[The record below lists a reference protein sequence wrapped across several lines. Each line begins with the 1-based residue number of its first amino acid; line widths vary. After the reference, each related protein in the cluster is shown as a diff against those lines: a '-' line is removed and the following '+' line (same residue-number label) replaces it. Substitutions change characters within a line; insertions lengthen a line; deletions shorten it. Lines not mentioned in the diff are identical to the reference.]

1 MPTPSSDAATDAAT
15 AEAAAAAAVIF
26 AEATEAAIPRVSIV
40 KVHAGKVAAARQL
53 EEGGGVVTLGA
64 TDRYC
69 DSIIVAE
76 FGWCRSWVV
85 PLHYCCTGGHLRAL

>member
-1 MPTPSSDAATDAAT
+1 MPPPSSEET
-15 AEAAAAAAVIF
+15 EAAAAAAMIL

-64 TDRYC
+64 TDRYY
-69 DSIIVAE
+69 DSISVAE
-76 FGWCRSWVV
+76 LGVV
-85 PLHYCCTGGHLRAL
+85 ALHYCTVVHLRAL